1 MFMGGGQV
9 PDALGKKM
17 INGVPMA
24 DHWGEAIKVW
34 DYANPGYWT
43 ITGSFPQGVSCL
55 AASTRPNTKWMK
67 KVSPEDREVIGAAMR
82 QWAVDIAE
90 ATDAASG
97 RFLETAAAKGIT
109 ISEWPE
115 SEKQRLVDAW
125 KPLMDDA
132 IAFAKK
138 EAAPAEYM
146 IKAMHQWLENNK

>member
-1 MFMGGGQV
+1 
-9 PDALGKKM
+9 
-17 INGVPMA
+17 
-24 DHWGEAIKVW
+24 
-34 DYANPGYWT
+34 
-43 ITGSFPQGVSCL
+43 
-55 AASTRPNTKWMK
+55 
-67 KVSPEDREVIGAAMR
+67 MR
-82 QWAVDIAE
+82 QWAIDIAE

-97 RFLETAAAKGIT
+97 RFLETAAVKGIT

-146 IKAMHQWLENNK
+146 IKAMHQWLEDNK